1 MVFCLQMADI
11 LSYFIFIFFCREL
24 LLNNNLLRVLPYEL
38 GRLFRLQTLGLK
50 GEAFILKP
58 LEIL

>member
-1 MVFCLQMADI
+1 MGEMKRF
-11 LSYFIFIFFCREL
+11 YFFSREL

-50 GEAFILKP
+50 GEFIRLNINDV
-58 LEIL
+58 L